1 MASVEQIMIQ
11 ASVLRKIAKSLLAL
25 TLVTTA
31 ITHCG
36 QAQSFAEWFS
46 QKKTQKKYL
55 LQQIA
60 ALQVY
65 SGYLQKGYSIAKG
78 GLGSIG
84 GYVGNEFGLHSGY
97 YSHLSS
103 ISIPIKNDPQV
114 NETLRWQ
121 QDILQQVKRLKDQDG
136 LTDNESKYVSK
147 VSSALLSDCDAQ
159 LRDLQTILADK
170 KTTMSDEE
178 RIRQIARLHRN
189 MQDNYRFVCGFRSQL
204 QIYAR
209 SKQQE
214 MKNVN
219 TLNHLY
225 AIQ

>member
-1 MASVEQIMIQ
+1 MASVEQLFKQ
-11 ASVLRKIAKSLLAL
+11 ASVLRRRAKALLAF
-25 TLVTTA
+25 TLATVA
-31 ITHCG
+31 MIPFA
-36 QAQSFAEWFS
+36 QAQTFAEWFS

-65 SGYLQKGYSIAKG
+65 SGYLQKGYRIAKG

-84 GYVGNEFGLHSGY
+84 GYVGDEFGLHSGY
-97 YSHLSS
+97 YRYLSS
-103 ISIPIKNDPQV
+103 VSIPVKNDPQV
-114 NETLRWQ
+114 NAILRWQ
-121 QDILQQVKRLKDQDG
+121 QDILKQVKQLKDQGG
-136 LTDNESKYVSK
+136 LTNNEMKYVSK

-159 LRDLQTILADK
+159 LYDLQIILADE

-189 MQDNYRFVCGFRSQL
+189 MENNYRFIAGFRSQL

-214 MKNVN
+214 IREIN
-219 TLNHLY
+219 TLTHLY
-225 AIQ
+225 ASH